1 MITSLAIGD
10 AYGAAFEFASGDFV
24 RRNNCG
30 TRYHRHPTQN
40 IGVGC
45 YTDDTQMSLA
55 IAEAI
60 IARDEWTP
68 LRLATRFV
76 EVYKRDP
83 RPGYAKE
90 FQKFLDEVRDG
101 EEFLRRIK
109 PDSDKGGAAMR
120 ATPIGIYPN
129 VSEVI
134 RRSTVQSKIT
144 HDTPD
149 GTAAGVAAALMSHY
163 CLYGV
168 GDKRDLP
175 AFLERHIRGHPW
187 NNPWRG
193 KVGVQGIS
201 IVRAALTA
209 LVACDSMTELLR
221 TCVAFTGDTDTVAS
235 IALGAA
241 AHSREYRQ
249 DLSRTLHSKLESTRY
264 GRHYLAK
271 LDREL
276 LSMKRRQSRKWFI
289 F

>member
-1 MITSLAIGD
+1 MITNLAIGD
-10 AYGAAFEFASGDFV
+10 AYGAAFEFAPNDFV

-55 IAEAI
+55 IAETI
-60 IARDEWTP
+60 IARDAWTP

-83 RPGYAKE
+83 RPGYARE

-101 EEFLRRIK
+101 EEFLRRIN
-109 PDSDKGGAAMR
+109 PRSDKSGAAMR
-120 ATPIGIYPN
+120 AGPIGIYGD

-134 RRSTVQSKIT
+134 QRSTLQSKIT

-149 GTAAGVAAALMSHY
+149 GIAAGVAAALMSHY
-163 CLYGV
+163 CIYDV
-168 GDKRDLP
+168 GNKKDLP
-175 AFLERHIRGHPW
+175 AFLNRYVPGYQWER
-187 NNPWRG
+187 PWRG
-193 KVGVQGIS
+193 KVGSQGCV

-209 LVACDSMTELLR
+209 FTGCNSMTDLLR
-221 TCVAFTGDTDTVAS
+221 TCVAFTGDTDTVATV
-235 IALGAA
+235 ALATA
-241 AHSREYRQ
+241 AHCREYRQ
-249 DLSRTLHSKLESTRY
+249 DLSRTLHYKLEASRY
-264 GRHYLAK
+264 GRHYLAQ
-271 LDREL
+271 LDYEL
-276 LSMKRRQSRKWFI
+276 LALKKPNRRRWFL

>member
-1 MITSLAIGD
+1 MITNLAIGD
-10 AYGAAFEFASGDFV
+10 AYGAAFEFASEEFV

-30 TRYHRHPTQN
+30 TRYHRHPTQDV
-40 IGVGC
+40 GVGC

-60 IARDEWTP
+60 IAHDDWTP

-101 EEFLRRIK
+101 DEFLRRIHPK
-109 PDSDKGGAAMR
+109 SDKGGAAMR
-120 ATPIGIYPN
+120 AAPIGIYAD

-134 RRSTVQSKIT
+134 RRSTLQSKIT

-163 CLYGV
+163 VLYDL
-168 GDKRDLP
+168 GDKKDLP
-175 AFLERHIRGHPW
+175 AFLEQHIPGHHW
-187 NNPWRG
+187 GEPWRG
-193 KVGVQGIS
+193 RVGLQGIV

-209 LVACDSMTELLR
+209 FITCNSMTDLLR

-235 IALGAA
+235 IALGTA
-241 AHSREYRQ
+241 AHSREYQQ
-249 DLSRTLHSKLESTRY
+249 DLSRTLYYKLEASRY
-264 GRHYLAK
+264 GRHYLAR
-271 LDREL
+271 LDHAL
-276 LSMKRRQSRKWFI
+276 LAVKRPRQRKWLI